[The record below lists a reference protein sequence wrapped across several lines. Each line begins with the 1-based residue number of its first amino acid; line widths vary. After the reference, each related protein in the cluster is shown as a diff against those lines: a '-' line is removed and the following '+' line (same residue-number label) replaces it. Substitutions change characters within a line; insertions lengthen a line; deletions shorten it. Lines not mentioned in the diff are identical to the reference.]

1 MPAVKSLHQESG
13 NNSKAEFIM
22 GHSFQAVSL
31 LADSPSGQV
40 FAIPLISRICEG
52 LVRRRLKNPRT
63 LLDKLVSLFMDVVQA
78 ADVRAI
84 LVADAYYASKKVIEP
99 LLAAG
104 HHLVTR
110 AKSNSVA
117 YKSAPKPR
125 RKRPGRPKFYGT

>member
-84 LVADAYYASKKVIEP
+84 LVADAYYATDWRMEGDAQP
-99 LLAAG
+99 EALERRRRRAPPAPPARAAAAA
-104 HHLVTR
+104 H
-110 AKSNSVA
+110 
-117 YKSAPKPR
+117 
-125 RKRPGRPKFYGT
+125 